1 MIEITGIK
9 SITKPIEIDDTS
21 SDTTV
26 YVRYNIKKRIEG
38 DPVFCT
44 DQEVYIYDEKQYS
57 FAEWY
62 SITRK
67 ETNDRLLKLEKTL
80 DLILNDLELSIEEE

>member
-1 MIEITGIK
+1 MIEILGVK
-9 SITKPIEIDDTS
+9 SINKPIEIDDTS

-26 YVRYNIKKRIEG
+26 YVRHNIRKITEE
-38 DPVFCT
+38 DPVFFT
-44 DQEVYIYDEKQYS
+44 EQEIYIYDEKQYS